1 MTPANY
7 LEDLRLADALEAHAR
22 RLRERA
28 RAADERA
35 NLTRYG
41 GGGSVREQA
50 RHIAAQ
56 LRAVGRKDVTATV
69 SKRLGISKR
78 YARTLVNGK
87 APAPKSSAAFFE

>member
-1 MTPANY
+1 MTSRDY
-7 LEDLRLADALEAHAR
+7 LEDLAMADRLEAEAR

-35 NLTRYG
+35 NLTRYS

-56 LRAVGRKDVTATV
+56 LRAVGRTDVVATV
-69 SKRLGISKR
+69 ALRLSISKR
-78 YARTLVNGK
+78 YARSLVNGTEK
-87 APAPKSSAAFFE
+87 APKSSASFFG